1 MPALRTS
8 GSQRLLIASIT
19 WMSGEAAMA
28 FKGWP
33 RALIEFYDEL
43 EVHNTKAWWEAHKA
57 TYEQDVK
64 APMEALLEELR
75 GEFGEAKLFRPY
87 RDIRFSKDKTPYK
100 LECAA
105 TIRDP
110 KGGGYD
116 LARERRRAGRR
127 WGHVPLRRG
136 SAGAL
141 PRRGGPITQRR
152 GPGQA
157 GRRVGEGRV
166 RALRAR
172 RALKTVPRGSEDHP
186 RGDLL
191 KRKGVISVRATRP
204 RKGVV
209 HSAKAR
215 DWVTETLRA
224 GSDMATWLRKHVGPG
239 TEPFGRGR

>member
-1 MPALRTS
+1 
-8 GSQRLLIASIT
+8 
-19 WMSGEAAMA
+19 MA

-110 KGGGYD
+110 KGGGYY
-116 LARERRRAGRR
+116 
-127 WGHVPLRRG
+127 LRV
-136 SAGAL
+136 SAGGLGAGGGMFHFDAGQLERYRAAVDQSRSGGELAKLVAELEKGGYAL
-141 PRRGGPITQRR
+141 Y
-152 GPGQA
+152 
-157 GRRVGEGRV
+157 GEES
-166 RALRAR
+166 LE
-172 RALKTVPRGSEDHP
+172 TVPRGFPKDHP

-191 KRKGVISVRATRP
+191 KRKGVIWFRDTSA
-204 RKGVV
+204 KGVV

-224 GSDMATWLRKHVGPG
+224 GSGMATWLRKHVGPG